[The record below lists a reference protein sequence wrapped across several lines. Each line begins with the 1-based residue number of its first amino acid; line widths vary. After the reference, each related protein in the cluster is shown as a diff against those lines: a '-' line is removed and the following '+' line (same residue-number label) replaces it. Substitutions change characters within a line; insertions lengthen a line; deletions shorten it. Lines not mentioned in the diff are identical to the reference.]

1 MTMKI
6 PFDPAAIYSFLRS
19 RSCTK
24 TLPEGSLPWP
34 ASLMNHVFLFILTAF
49 SLYTSLNL
57 FTLPQNSLFTI
68 WCELSESRSDVSCS
82 STVPH
87 VPCPWGHTPFIYR
100 FELNSELS
108 WSSVLFYL
116 IPHLLS
122 TLTSVSVENH
132 RCSVGWIS
140 TGLSGLQW
148 VRGVRSR
155 GQPWTWVVG
164 GVYLTLAFTVKGRW
178 NNDNSKS

>member
-6 PFDPAAIYSFLRS
+6 PFDTAAIYSFLHS

-68 WCELSESRSDVSCS
+68 WCELSESRSDVSRS
-82 STVPH
+82 STVTH

-108 WSSVLFYL
+108 DPQFCSTWFPTFFL
-116 IPHLLS
+116 PWPLS
-122 TLTSVSVENH
+122 QWRITGVVSGESAQVCQDCNEWEGWGVEGNPGH
-132 RCSVGWIS
+132 ELWAGCIW
-140 TGLSGLQW
+140 L
-148 VRGVRSR
+148 
-155 GQPWTWVVG
+155 
-164 GVYLTLAFTVKGRW
+164 
-178 NNDNSKS
+178 